1 MRNIIQFSKD
11 WLFSA
16 KATDEEK
23 AFSDTSVT
31 LPFFHNISSMP
42 ECTFSKS
49 WIPNEKDDG
58 KTVYLE
64 FTQIS
69 GEVEIYN
76 NDTLLASRVSP
87 MHTFRTQL
95 TLEADIHTEYNI
107 KVKVK
112 PAARKDGL
120 FAFAGVNIITV
131 DSSHFNILQPGDG
144 ICVSSFI
151 KDGKGEINIATEIV
165 RPNNYDVV
173 SYSVYNASGYETA
186 AATAKPT
193 SPNTKIILD
202 SPELWEGQSGACV
215 YTLKAVLKRD
225 SAVLDETSSTF
236 GIRDISV
243 ENDGFFRLN
252 GFKLPLDGAELTDC
266 SAVKSDTE
274 NLHHLDGNALI
285 SAMLPTKTNLLSYC
299 DKEGTLFWYCL
310 PYTGNTA
317 YDMESFREFLITYR
331 NHPSLAFVVCPTQAD
346 DEYFD
351 EFKKTVNEYAPKVI
365 CAVRRNIENAL
376 DLIPENAQL
385 VLLDIPCKV
394 QPESYIAFNGRF
406 AELQEKYPQTAF
418 AVYAESPLKSEC
430 GIKESAEHHIRLWQA
445 FCRQKGVIAY
455 FAGLLS
461 DEKNGEAKRGLVSND
476 RSEIYDAFWFYKAQ
490 FSSEGF
496 IKIVDPDICETN
508 NKFIDLKCI
517 TNRSN
522 LRILVN
528 GKDKKYKSEKIAD
541 SIYVFKQLKLK
552 PDLNTLEVSAEDE
565 CDSIEIIR
573 I

>member
-1 MRNIIQFSKD
+1 MRNITEFNKN
-11 WLFSA
+11 WLFCAETVS
-16 KATDEEK
+16 EEK
-23 AFSDTSVT
+23 AFSDTVVH
-31 LPFFHNISSMP
+31 LPFFHNILTMP
-42 ECTFSKS
+42 QCTFTKT
-49 WIPNEKDDG
+49 WMPTEMDEG

-69 GEVEIYN
+69 GEVEIYCN
-76 NDTLLASRVSP
+76 GTLLASRISP
-87 MHTFRTQL
+87 MHKFRIQL
-95 TLEADIHTEYNI
+95 TLEADIRTEYKI
-107 KVKVK
+107 EVKVK

-120 FAFAGVNIITV
+120 FAFAGVSIITA
-131 DSSHFNILQPGDG
+131 DSSHFGILQPGDG
-144 ICVSSFI
+144 IYINSVI
-151 KDGKGEINIATEIV
+151 KDGKGEINIETEVI

-173 SYSVYNASGYETA
+173 SYTVYNASGYEVA
-186 AATAKPT
+186 SATAKPT

-202 SPELWEGQSGACV
+202 SPDLWEGQSGACI
-215 YTLKAVLKRD
+215 YTLKAVLRRD
-225 SAVLDETSSTF
+225 SAVLDETSTTF

-243 ENDGFFRLN
+243 ENDGFFHLN

-285 SAMLPTKTNLLSYC
+285 SAMLPTKTNLLSFC

-310 PYTGNTA
+310 PFGKSIKS
-317 YDMESFREFLITYR
+317 DMESFREFLLTYR
-331 NHPSLAFVVCPTQAD
+331 NHPSLAFTVCPAEAD
-346 DEYFD
+346 NEYFD
-351 EFKKTVNEYAPKVI
+351 EFIKTANEYAPETI

-376 DLIPENAQL
+376 DSIPEKAGL
-385 VLLDIPCKV
+385 VLLDIPYKT
-394 QPESYIAFNGRF
+394 QPEAYIAFNGRLS
-406 AELQEKYPQTAF
+406 ELQEKYPEKAF
-418 AVYAESPLKSEC
+418 AVFAESPPKSEC
-430 GIKESAEHHIRLWQA
+430 SIKESAEHHIRLWQA

-455 FAGLLS
+455 FAGILS

-476 RSEIYDAFWFYKAQ
+476 RSEVYDAFWFYKAQ

-496 IKIVDPDICETN
+496 IKIVDPDICETDS
-508 NKFIDLKCI
+508 KFIDLKCI

-528 GKDKKYKSEKIAD
+528 GKDKKYKSEKVAD
-541 SIYVFKQLKLK
+541 SIYVFRQLKLK
-552 PDLNTLEVSAEDE
+552 PDLNIIEVSADDE